1 MNNYLLFHNVFEKS
15 KIGEIGLFEWELR
28 TTQKSELK
36 IRKKPVIKEF
46 EQYGY
51 NPIKGAF
58 FHLNKIGFIINDEVE
73 KLYKN
78 HKIKDKG
85 FLIIKN
91 K

>member
-46 EQYGY
+46 EQYGKSLDLNIY
-51 NPIKGAF
+51 F
-58 FHLNKIGFIINDEVE
+58 FELNSTTLHVFES
-73 KLYKN
+73 
-78 HKIKDKG
+78 HR
-85 FLIIKN
+85 FSCF
-91 K
+91 